1 MRNFSTQN
9 NNEKIERHSE
19 HVTTMEQHG
28 RQLNVA
34 LEQEQE
40 RSSAITSTT
49 RWACTMQVAQCMR
62 ESDRDR
68 QADNE
73 LRGRHNNHNIN
84 HEQNMKK
91 WLQKKK
97 CGECQVF
104 QKKESLLFMLV
115 LHD

>member
-1 MRNFSTQN
+1 
-9 NNEKIERHSE
+9 
-19 HVTTMEQHG
+19 
-28 RQLNVA
+28 
-34 LEQEQE
+34 
-40 RSSAITSTT
+40 
-49 RWACTMQVAQCMR
+49 MQVAQCMR

-97 CGECQVF
+97 CGEC
-104 QKKESLLFMLV
+104 
-115 LHD
+115 